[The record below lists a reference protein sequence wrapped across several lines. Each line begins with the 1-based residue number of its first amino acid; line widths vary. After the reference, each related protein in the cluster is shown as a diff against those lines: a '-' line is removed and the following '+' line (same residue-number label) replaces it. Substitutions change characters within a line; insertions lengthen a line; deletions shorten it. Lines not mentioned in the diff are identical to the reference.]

1 MKVSKGEDFRLYPTV
16 NRDNSEIFNKVNST
30 EKVKRHWY
38 LKNHKKKCA
47 M

>member
-1 MKVSKGEDFRLYPTV
+1 MKVSKGEDFKLYPTV
-16 NRDNSEIFNKVNST
+16 NRDNSEICSKVDST

-38 LKNHKKKCA
+38 LRYYKKNCT